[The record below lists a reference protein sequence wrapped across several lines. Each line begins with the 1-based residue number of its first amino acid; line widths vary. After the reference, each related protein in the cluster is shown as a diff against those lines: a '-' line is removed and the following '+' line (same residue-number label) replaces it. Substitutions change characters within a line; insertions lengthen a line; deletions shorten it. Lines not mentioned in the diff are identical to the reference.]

1 MKYYYYHIVSSPE
14 LSYVAVNEQNKI
26 VGYVLGKIDED
37 NSKVGN
43 ITSVAV
49 CRAYRRMGLA
59 QKLMRQVERK
69 MIEVYNLEKCTL
81 NVRESNYAAYHL
93 YHSVLGFQRID
104 VDVKY
109 YADGENG
116 IKMEQDLVSLKAEL
130 GLGPFKG
137 AKSE

>member
-1 MKYYYYHIVSSPE
+1 M
-14 LSYVAVNEQNKI
+14 
-26 VGYVLGKIDED
+26 
-37 NSKVGN
+37 GN

-93 YHSVLGFQRID
+93 YHGVLGFQ
-104 VDVKY
+104 
-109 YADGENG
+109 
-116 IKMEQDLVSLKAEL
+116 
-130 GLGPFKG
+130 
-137 AKSE
+137 

>member
-14 LSYVAVNEQNKI
+14 LSYVAVNERNEI
-26 VGYVLGKIDED
+26 VGYVLGKMYFMYYCGLVNSDED

-69 MIEVYNLEKCTL
+69 MIEVYDLERCTL

-93 YHSVLGFQRID
+93 YHSVLGFQCVVFWPSHRID
-104 VDVKY
+104 
-109 YADGENG
+109 
-116 IKMEQDLVSLKAEL
+116 EL
-130 GLGPFKG
+130 M
-137 AKSE
+137 SM